1 MAADASRRW
10 LRLLLFEGGFV
21 LSSTGP
27 TRQEPATSK
36 TGLWATARRWFRNFF
51 GVGQSTGAENRSAVG
66 PELSGDVSQLAEAA
80 QTVSEGDRLLRD
92 REAALLSQYRVNL
105 SRPVVLELIRF
116 EGMDF
121 FSDSEWRLKQ
131 GFNLLLG
138 RNGYGKSFLLRST
151 VALLKRDEQLSGEL
165 VGAMGGKNARLH
177 VQVKRLE
184 SSRQETIVR
193 DAVRFES
200 SIGEVPILAIPDS
213 RFVDRST
220 TLLKAPVAETSLVK
234 DGALHFLQQLPY
246 QGVIN
251 DFLFELCLDY
261 QDHRAGFR
269 LPVFEFLAGII
280 ARLTGEPFKFD
291 SIERSS
297 RLGFIIWVR
306 TPNSPDPLPIQ
317 YSSQGTL
324 SVLAIFGLIRSFLKE
339 LANSDGRSA
348 PSEDEIRGKEAIV
361 VIDELD
367 AHLHP
372 VWQQQIRL
380 LLTDSFP
387 KVQFIVSAHSPLLVA
402 GCGPGEVS
410 VLRRGDGR
418 EFAPTLIERD
428 FIGATSA
435 ELYESVFDLEELD
448 PTFLRYKTK
457 LTNRPDYE
465 SEIKKLIELQ
475 KQGKLNEAQTIRLEK
490 LFDEQHIM
498 ERVEEVTEARQ
509 SRESE
514 QSSRILELEAENER
528 LRARL
533 RSADRPEERL

>member
-1 MAADASRRW
+1 
-10 LRLLLFEGGFV
+10 V
-21 LSSTGP
+21 
-27 TRQEPATSK
+27 K
-36 TGLWATARRWFRNFF
+36 
-51 GVGQSTGAENRSAVG
+51 QSTDAGDQGAVRS
-66 PELSGDVSQLAEAA
+66 ELSGDIEESQMAEAA
-80 QTVSEGDRLLRD
+80 QKVSEGDRLLRE
-92 REAALLSQYRVNL
+92 REAALLDQYRVNL
-105 SRPVVLELIRF
+105 RRPIVLELIRF

-121 FSDSEWRLKQ
+121 FGDSEWRLKR

-151 VALLKRDEQLSGEL
+151 VALLKRDEQLSGAL
-165 VGAMGGKNARLH
+165 VGSMGGETARLH
-177 VQVKRLE
+177 LQVKRLE

-193 DAVRFES
+193 DTIRFES

-220 TLLKAPVAETSLVK
+220 TLLTVPDHEASLLK
-234 DGALHFLQQLPY
+234 DGARHFLQQLPY
-246 QGVIN
+246 NAVIN
-251 DFLFELCLDY
+251 DVLYELCLDY
-261 QDHRAGFR
+261 QQDYRAGFD
-269 LPVFEFLAGII
+269 LPVFAFLAGVIT
-280 ARLTGEPFKFD
+280 RLTEEPFQFD
-291 SIERSS
+291 SIERGS

-339 LANSDGRSA
+339 LARSDGRSA

-372 VWQQQIRL
+372 VWQQQMRV

-402 GCGPGEVS
+402 GCGAGEVS
-410 VLRRGDGR
+410 VLRRQGGR
-418 EFAPTLIERD
+418 GFEPALIERD

-435 ELYESVFDLEELD
+435 ELYESVFDIEELD

-457 LTNRPDYE
+457 LTNRSDHD
-465 SEIKKLIELQ
+465 SRINSLVELQ
-475 KQGKLNEAQTIRLEK
+475 KRGKLAPKQAAELEI
-490 LFDEQHIM
+490 LLDEEYM
-498 ERVEEVTEARQ
+498 MDRVEQVTEARDG
-509 SRESE
+509 REHE

-533 RSADRPEERL
+533 RTADRPKGKS

>member
-1 MAADASRRW
+1 
-10 LRLLLFEGGFV
+10 
-21 LSSTGP
+21 
-27 TRQEPATSK
+27 
-36 TGLWATARRWFRNFF
+36 
-51 GVGQSTGAENRSAVG
+51 
-66 PELSGDVSQLAEAA
+66 
-80 QTVSEGDRLLRD
+80 
-92 REAALLSQYRVNL
+92 VNL
-105 SRPVVLELIRF
+105 RQPVVLELIRF

-121 FSDSEWRLKQ
+121 FGDSEWRLKQ

-165 VGAMGGKNARLH
+165 VGAMGGTNARLH
-177 VQVKRLE
+177 LQVKRLD
-184 SSRQETIVR
+184 SARPETIVR
-193 DAVRFES
+193 DAVKFTS

-220 TLLKAPVAETSLVK
+220 TLLKAPVAETSLLK

-251 DFLFELCLDY
+251 DVLFELCLDY
-261 QDHRAGFR
+261 QDNRAGFD
-269 LPVFEFLAGII
+269 LPVFAFLAGII
-280 ARLTGEPFKFD
+280 TRLTGEPFRFD
-291 SIERSS
+291 SIERGS
-297 RLGFIIWVR
+297 RLGFVIWVR

-339 LANSDGRSA
+339 LAQSDGRSA
-348 PSEDEIRGKEAIV
+348 PSEDQIRGQEAIV

-387 KVQFIVSAHSPLLVA
+387 KVQFIISAHSPLLVA

-410 VLRRGDGR
+410 VLRRQEGGGF
-418 EFAPTLIERD
+418 EPTLIEQD

-435 ELYESVFDLEELD
+435 ELYESVFDIEELD

-457 LTNRPDYE
+457 LTNR
-465 SEIKKLIELQ
+465 SEYDSQINRLIERQ
-475 KQGKLNEAQTIRLEK
+475 KRGKLTEAQAAELET
-490 LFDEQHIM
+490 LLDEERIM
-498 ERVEEVTEARQ
+498 DRVEEVTEARQ
-509 SRESE
+509 SRENE

-533 RSADRPEERL
+533 RSADRPEGRS

>member
-1 MAADASRRW
+1 MTSIAADTSRRW

-27 TRQEPATSK
+27 TLQEPATSK
-36 TGLWATARRWFRNFF
+36 TGLWAAARRWFRNFF
-51 GVGQSTGAENRSAVG
+51 GVGQSTGEDNRSAVG
-66 PELSGDVSQLAEAA
+66 PELSRDVEESQLAEAA

-121 FSDSEWRLKQ
+121 FSDSEWRLKR

-177 VQVKRLE
+177 VQVRRLE

-220 TLLKAPVAETSLVK
+220 TLLKAPVTETSLVK
-234 DGALHFLQQLPY
+234 DGALHFLQQLPF

-251 DFLFELCLDY
+251 DFLFELCL
-261 QDHRAGFR
+261 
-269 LPVFEFLAGII
+269 
-280 ARLTGEPFKFD
+280 
-291 SIERSS
+291 

-418 EFAPTLIERD
+418 EFAPALIERD

-475 KQGKLNEAQTIRLEK
+475 KQGKLTEAQAVRLEK

-533 RSADRPEERL
+533 HSADRPEERL

>member
-1 MAADASRRW
+1 
-10 LRLLLFEGGFV
+10 
-21 LSSTGP
+21 
-27 TRQEPATSK
+27 
-36 TGLWATARRWFRNFF
+36 
-51 GVGQSTGAENRSAVG
+51 
-66 PELSGDVSQLAEAA
+66 
-80 QTVSEGDRLLRD
+80 VSEGDRLLRE
-92 REAALLSQYRVNL
+92 REAALLGQYRVNL
-105 SRPVVLELIRF
+105 RQPVVLDLIRF

-121 FSDSEWRLKQ
+121 FGDSEWRLKQ

-165 VGAMGGKNARLH
+165 VGAMGGTNARLH
-177 VQVKRLE
+177 LQVKRLD
-184 SSRQETIVR
+184 SARPETIVR
-193 DAVRFES
+193 DAVKFTS

-220 TLLKAPVAETSLVK
+220 TLLKAPVAETSLLK

-251 DFLFELCLDY
+251 DVLFELCLDY
-261 QDHRAGFR
+261 QDNRAGFE
-269 LPVFEFLAGII
+269 LPVFAFLAGII
-280 ARLTGEPFKFD
+280 TRLTGEPFRFD
-291 SIERSS
+291 SIERGS

-339 LANSDGRSA
+339 LAQSDGRSA
-348 PSEDEIRGKEAIV
+348 PSEDQIRGQEAIV

-387 KVQFIVSAHSPLLVA
+387 KVQFIISAHSPLLVA

-410 VLRRGDGR
+410 VLRRQEGGGF
-418 EFAPTLIERD
+418 EPTLIERD

-435 ELYESVFDLEELD
+435 ELYESVFDIEELD

-457 LTNRPDYE
+457 LTNRSQYD
-465 SEIKKLIELQ
+465 SQINRLIERQ
-475 KQGKLNEAQTIRLEK
+475 KRGKLTEAQAAELET
-490 LFDEQHIM
+490 LLDEERIM
-498 ERVEEVTEARQ
+498 DRVEEVTEARQ
-509 SRESE
+509 SRENE

-533 RSADRPEERL
+533 RSADRPEGRS

>member
-1 MAADASRRW
+1 
-10 LRLLLFEGGFV
+10 
-21 LSSTGP
+21 
-27 TRQEPATSK
+27 
-36 TGLWATARRWFRNFF
+36 
-51 GVGQSTGAENRSAVG
+51 
-66 PELSGDVSQLAEAA
+66 
-80 QTVSEGDRLLRD
+80 VSEGDKLLRE
-92 REAALLSQYRVNL
+92 REAALLGQYRVNL
-105 SRPVVLELIRF
+105 RQPVVLELIRF

-121 FSDSEWRLKQ
+121 FGDSEWRLKQ

-165 VGAMGGKNARLH
+165 VEAMGGTNARLH
-177 VQVKRLE
+177 LQVKRLN
-184 SSRQETIVR
+184 SARPETIVR
-193 DAVRFES
+193 DAVKFTS

-220 TLLKAPVAETSLVK
+220 TLLKAPVAETSLLK

-251 DFLFELCLDY
+251 DVLFELCLDY
-261 QDHRAGFR
+261 QGNRAGFE
-269 LPVFEFLAGII
+269 LPVFAFLAGII
-280 ARLTGEPFKFD
+280 TRLTGEPFRFD
-291 SIERSS
+291 SIDRSS

-339 LANSDGRSA
+339 LAQSDGRSA
-348 PSEDEIRGKEAIV
+348 PSEDQIRGQEAIV

-387 KVQFIVSAHSPLLVA
+387 KVQFIISAHSPLLVA

-410 VLRRGDGR
+410 VLRRQEGGGF
-418 EFAPTLIERD
+418 EPTLIERD

-435 ELYESVFDLEELD
+435 ELYESVFDIEELD

-457 LTNRPDYE
+457 LTNRSQYD
-465 SEIKKLIELQ
+465 SQINRLIERQ
-475 KQGKLNEAQTIRLEK
+475 KRGKLTEAQAAELET
-490 LFDEQHIM
+490 LLDEERIM
-498 ERVEEVTEARQ
+498 DRVEEVTEARQ
-509 SRESE
+509 SRENE

-533 RSADRPEERL
+533 RSADRPEDRS